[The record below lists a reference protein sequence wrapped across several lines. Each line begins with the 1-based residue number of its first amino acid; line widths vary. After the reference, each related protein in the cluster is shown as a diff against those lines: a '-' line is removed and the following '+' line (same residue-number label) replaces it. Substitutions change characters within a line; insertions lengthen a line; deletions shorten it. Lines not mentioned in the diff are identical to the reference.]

1 MKITI
6 NEPCHENWDNMTPN
20 QQGAFC
26 KSCMKDVVDFSK
38 KSIEEIKTFFSEP
51 KGNVC
56 GRFKESQMQELSF
69 DDFFSRFKYWNF
81 SKKFA
86 TIFILAF
93 GFWIFS
99 TTSLS
104 AQEEPLMGKV
114 AYIPH
119 KEVVKDTVKR
129 DGPVKTKV
137 DGSKKIKGRVAV
149 TKTVCE
155 KMPKTIKETPVLVKQ
170 EQMLMG
176 SVVAY
181 NPAIEQQPAI
191 KTVELIE
198 PEVKTVEVIKYVDLV
213 EEKQELVIIQTVRKQ
228 PEIKVLEAK
237 NISPEIAVS
246 ENKILVYPNP
256 SSGTF
261 IVETPEKQILRV
273 YDLTGRMVM
282 SQNVTGLTKIDAG
295 QLENG
300 TYSLVFTGPKNSVT
314 RKLIITR

>member
-1 MKITI
+1 MQITI
-6 NEPCHENWDNMTPN
+6 NEPCHENWDGMTPN
-20 QQGAFC
+20 QKGAFC

-56 GRFKESQMQELSF
+56 GRFKERQIQELSF

-99 TTSLS
+99 TANLS
-104 AQEEPLMGKV
+104 AQDEPLMGKV

-119 KEVVKDTVKR
+119 KEVVKDTVKK
-129 DGPVKTKV
+129 DGSVKTKV
-137 DGSKKIKGRVAV
+137 DGSKKIKGRIAV

-155 KMPKTIKETPVLVKQ
+155 KTPKTIKETPQIVKQ
-170 EQMLMG
+170 EYMLMG
-176 SVVAY
+176 AVVAY
-181 NPAIEQQPAI
+181 NPEKEQQPEI
-191 KTVELIE
+191 K
-198 PEVKTVEVIKYVDLV
+198 PVEVIKPEVKKVELVD
-213 EEKQELVIIQTVRKQ
+213 EKQELEIIQTVRKQ
-228 PEIKVLEAK
+228 PEIKVIETR
-237 NISPEIAVS
+237 NIFSEEKSAA

-256 SSGTF
+256 TSGTF
-261 IVETPEKQILRV
+261 MVETPEKQTLRV

-300 TYSLVFTGPKNSVT
+300 TYTLVFIAPKNSIT